1 VTRTLFRPHP
11 TNRPWA
17 NPRARRAFL
26 VTLGTLGLVAAC
38 RKEDLYHD
46 KPLAYWVAALRS
58 PDPTLRAEAVEAIG
72 EASPRTTETVN
83 LLLNTLATESDS
95 SLHPNFAS
103 ALGRLGEAAAPA
115 VPRLA
120 ELLRDD
126 HEEVRVA
133 AAAALGNI
141 GAAASHAVWALAHA
155 LRDCCH
161 DVRAGAAEALGR
173 IGPGASEAVPA
184 LIDALGDPISWVRL
198 QSATALVAIKP
209 QSRDAAEG
217 FTRALGDSR
226 EEVRAMAAIGLSQ
239 YGASA
244 VGAAPVLRR
253 LLADDPYPAVRIAAA
268 KALGTMGP
276 ASRAALPELLSAQ
289 RDSDFAVRA
298 AVREAIAK
306 IGPGS

>member
-1 VTRTLFRPHP
+1 MAR
-11 TNRPWA
+11 NGAWA
-17 NPRARRAFL
+17 SGRAWRALL
-26 VTLGTLGLVAAC
+26 VTLGTLGLVVAC
-38 RKEDLYHD
+38 QKEDLYHD

-58 PDPTLRAEAVEAIG
+58 PDPAVRAEAVEAIG
-72 EASPRTTETVN
+72 EASPRTTKTVD
-83 LLLNTLATESDS
+83 LLLSALATEADS
-95 SLHPNFAS
+95 SLHPRFAS

-126 HEEVRVA
+126 HQEVREA

-141 GAAASHAVWALAHA
+141 GPAASPAAGALARA

-173 IGPGASEAVPA
+173 VGPGASEAVPA
-184 LIDALGDPISWVRL
+184 LVEALGDPISWVRL

-209 QSRDAAEG
+209 QSRDAADG

-239 YGASA
+239 YGTSA
-244 VGAAPVLRR
+244 ANAVPALRP
-253 LLADDPYPAVRIAAA
+253 LLANDPYPAVRASAA
-268 KALGTMGP
+268 KALGAMAP

-289 RDSDFAVRA
+289 RDTDFAVRA
-298 AVREAIAK
+298 AVRDAIAK